1 MAGAKPNQRPGNHN
15 GTKTII
21 HASDQRHSRP
31 QTSARA
37 FGTVGDYLQRAAAAG
52 LGWPL
57 PAELSETQ
65 LQEKLLGGVAPPVAH
80 PATKAVP
87 D

>member
-1 MAGAKPNQRPGNHN
+1 MRPIKDILRLKHQHGLSVREVARSC
-15 GTKTII
+15 GLP
-21 HASDQRHSRP
+21 AS
-31 QTSARA
+31 
-37 FGTVGDYLQRAAAAG
+37 TVGDYLQRAAAAG

>member
-1 MAGAKPNQRPGNHN
+1 MRPIKDILGLKHQH
-15 GTKTII
+15 GLSVREVARSCGLP
-21 HASDQRHSRP
+21 AS
-31 QTSARA
+31 
-37 FGTVGDYLQRAAAAG
+37 TVGDYLQRAAAAG